1 MKRRLVP
8 KVYYSAFVIHLIAC
22 CANASQIDDLERDL
36 NEFHKQVINR
46 SKSNARFSSVFG
58 IPSGTVGGHGSAFM
72 SLMAATLP
80 NGATKSNPFDASAIL
95 GFSVGQAEKLALGL
109 NVGIIS
115 VNPVGHKQTIGF
127 GEDGNL
133 NIKIAKK
140 FEIFNQQRVDLA
152 LGLNNYI
159 SWGEAQK
166 LPGRG
171 YIALTAPYT
180 AKSGRAF
187 TFSVGRYQNN
197 DSFSDYFMGIGAG
210 IIENMSVSAGLTH
223 DSLTLGANI
232 LNSISIKNS
241 NHTYQVGF
249 GVSGVGDANERFILT
264 LSKPMNWSWPQ

>member
-1 MKRRLVP
+1 MKAKVAP
-8 KVYYSAFVIHLIAC
+8 KVNISALVIYLIAC
-22 CANASQIDDLERDL
+22 GANASQIGELERDL
-36 NEFHKQVINR
+36 TEFYKQVKNR
-46 SKSNARFSSVFG
+46 SKSNARYSSVFG
-58 IPSGTVGGHGSAFM
+58 LPSGTVGGHGSAFM

-109 NVGIIS
+109 NLGIIS
-115 VNPVGHKQTIGF
+115 INPVGHKQTIGF

-133 NIKIAKK
+133 NVKIAKTFK
-140 FEIFNQQRVDLA
+140 IFNQQRANLA

-180 AKSGRAF
+180 VKSGRAF
-187 TFSVGRYQNN
+187 TLSVGRYHNN

-210 IIENMSVSAGLTH
+210 IIENMSVSAGLNRDTV
-223 DSLTLGANI
+223 TLGASI
-232 LNSISIKNS
+232 LNSISTKNS

-249 GVSGVGDANERFILT
+249 GVSGVGHANERFILT
-264 LSKPMNWSWPQ
+264 LSKPLNWSWPQ